1 MSSGLALEQGLDPA
15 PSLPLAQRAMVPGF
29 AAKLQVQAGP
39 QEDPAVSPQHLGG
52 CPLATSDLQL
62 NGLICIKVLLTILGL
77 GGQIC
82 YF

>member
-1 MSSGLALEQGLDPA
+1 MA
-15 PSLPLAQRAMVPGF
+15 VIPGS

-39 QEDPAVSPQHLGG
+39 QEGPAVSPQHRGG

-62 NGLICIKVLLTILGL
+62 NSLICIKVLLSILGL